1 MAKSFSKI
9 LVAAAVGLAAGVGI
23 GMLFAPAKGSKTRKR
38 LKKQIL
44 NLTEMIEE
52 KSSFPLDLDE
62 MEEEVQKDEKEPTTD
77 ENKEDK

>member
-62 MEEEVQKDEKEPTTD
+62 MEEEVQKDEKEPTTH